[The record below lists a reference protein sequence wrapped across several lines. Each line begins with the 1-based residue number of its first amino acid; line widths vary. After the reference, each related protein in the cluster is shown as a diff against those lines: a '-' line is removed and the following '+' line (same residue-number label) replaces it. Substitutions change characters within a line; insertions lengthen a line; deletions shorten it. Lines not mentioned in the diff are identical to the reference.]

1 LYSPSSLPQRTLS
14 TFGSLHLPRAWQFY
28 HWLVIALIALTPLS
42 TWAGEVLTR
51 NGDRLT
57 GDIVTME
64 DNILTLDTE
73 YGEMK
78 IDWGKVVQVTSIKPM
93 KVRVLGEKK
102 GFFSD
107 FFLGGHEFRHVTEL
121 REGGPIP
128 VSEVKGINIGH
139 IKHDGTV
146 TIGGNHTTG
155 NTNTKAVNAVSRV
168 TIQAHRQRLYLE
180 GKYNYGEANGAVTAR
195 NWAGQLKYDYF
206 LTEKFF
212 LNTSN
217 MIEHDRFQNLQ
228 LRTTLGAGVGYQ
240 LLNTGQ
246 ASLSST
252 VGLAYVDED
261 FTTVPETE
269 TPSTHLGY
277 RLEFTL
283 FSRLKFFQRF
293 DGYYDLR
300 YGNAIRIT
308 MDQGV
313 RIPIYQTLY
322 VSLEYDYR
330 LNTQPAPDRVKVDD
344 SYIFGV
350 GFEF

>member
-1 LYSPSSLPQRTLS
+1 MLTGRPFYRRLLFAALALSPVP
-14 TFGSLHLPRAWQFY
+14 AW
-28 HWLVIALIALTPLS
+28 AD
-42 TWAGEVLTR
+42 EVLTR

-57 GDIVTME
+57 GEILTME
-64 DNILTLDTE
+64 DNVLSLHTE

-78 IDWGKVVQVTSIKPM
+78 IDWGKVVHVTSDKPM
-93 KVRVLGEKK
+93 KVRVVGEKK
-102 GFFSD
+102 GLISD
-107 FFLGGHEFRHVTEL
+107 FFIGGHEFRHVTEL
-121 REGGPIP
+121 RENGPIP
-128 VSEVKGINIGH
+128 IAEVKGINIGH
-139 IKHDGTV
+139 IRHDGTV

-180 GKYNYGEANGAVTAR
+180 GKYNYGEANGGVTAR

-206 LTEKFF
+206 LTEKIF

-228 LRTTLGAGVGYQ
+228 LRTTLGAGPGYQ
-240 LLNTGQ
+240 FLNTGE
-246 ASLSST
+246 ASLSAT
-252 VGLAYVDED
+252 VGVAYVDED
-261 FTTVPETE
+261 YTTVPRTK
-269 TPSTHLGY
+269 TPSSHLGY

-313 RIPIYQTLY
+313 RVPIYQTLY
-322 VSLEYDYR
+322 VALEYDYR
-330 LNTQPAPDRVKVDD
+330 LNTQPAPGRRQVDD

>member
-1 LYSPSSLPQRTLS
+1 LLRGWL
-14 TFGSLHLPRAWQFY
+14 F
-28 HWLVIALIALTPLS
+28 HWLALAALCGTPVLS
-42 TWAGEVLTR
+42 RADEVMTR

-57 GDIVTME
+57 GEIVAME

-78 IDWGKVVQVTSIKPM
+78 IDWGKVVHVTSDKPM
-93 KVRVLGEKK
+93 KVRVVGEKK
-102 GFFSD
+102 GLISD
-107 FFLGGHEFRHVTEL
+107 FFIGGHEFRHVTEL
-121 REGGPIP
+121 REDGLIPIH
-128 VSEVKGINIGH
+128 EVKGINIGH
-139 IKHDGTV
+139 IRHDGTV

-155 NTNTKAVNAVSRV
+155 NTNTKAVNAVGRV

-180 GKYNYGEANGAVTAR
+180 GKYNYGEANGGVTAR

-206 LTEKFF
+206 ISEKVF

-228 LRTTLGAGVGYQ
+228 LRTTLGAGPGYQ
-240 LLNTGQ
+240 FLSRSD
-246 ASLSST
+246 ASLSAT
-252 VGLAYVDED
+252 VGMAYVDED
-261 FTTVPETE
+261 YTTVPRTK

-283 FSRLKFFQRF
+283 FTRFKFFQRF

-300 YGNAIRIT
+300 YGNAIRISS
-308 MDQGV
+308 DQGV
-313 RIPIYQTLY
+313 RVPIYQTLY

-330 LNTQPAPDRVKVDD
+330 LNTQPAPGRVKVDD

>member
-1 LYSPSSLPQRTLS
+1 MLRGRS
-14 TFGSLHLPRAWQFY
+14 H
-28 HWLVIALIALTPLS
+28 HWLVLAVICLAPIP
-42 TWAGEVLTR
+42 TWADEVMTR

-57 GDIVTME
+57 GEVLTME
-64 DNILTLDTE
+64 DGVLSLHTE

-102 GFFSD
+102 GLISD
-107 FFLGGHEFRHVTEL
+107 FFIGGHEFRHVTEL
-121 REGGPIP
+121 RQDGPIP
-128 VSEVKGINIGH
+128 VSDVKGINIGH
-139 IKHDGTV
+139 IRHDGTV

-180 GKYNYGEANGAVTAR
+180 GKYNYGEANSAVTAR

-228 LRTTLGAGVGYQ
+228 LRTTLGAGPGYQ
-240 LLNTGQ
+240 FLSSGNI
-246 ASLSST
+246 SLSST

-261 FTTVPETE
+261 FTTVPRTE

-277 RLEFTL
+277 RLDFTL
-283 FSRLKFFQRF
+283 FSRLKLFQRF
-293 DGYYDLR
+293 DGYYDLK

-313 RIPIYQTLY
+313 RIPVYQTLY

-330 LNTQPAPDRVKVDD
+330 LNTQPAPDRKKIDD